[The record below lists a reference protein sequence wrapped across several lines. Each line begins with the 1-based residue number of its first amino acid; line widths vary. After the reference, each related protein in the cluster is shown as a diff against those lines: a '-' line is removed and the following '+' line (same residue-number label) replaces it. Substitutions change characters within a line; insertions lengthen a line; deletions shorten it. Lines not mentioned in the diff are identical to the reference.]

1 MTTTWHAPPD
11 ALVRFAR
18 HPEALDEVLASS
30 VEQHLIGCDQCR
42 AAVASAA
49 DPMVLRTS
57 WDGLIDVIDQ
67 PRSSV
72 FELLLRRLR
81 VSDDVARI
89 VGATPGLRGAWLVT
103 VALLGW
109 AAITIAADAGSD
121 AFFLAVAPLV
131 PLGAVLLT
139 FLPAEEPGGEAAAAT
154 PMYGAGVVLRRSLAV
169 LVPTFAVLTAV
180 GLLQRDPTGAG
191 AHWLLPAIALTL
203 TSLVLS
209 TYVRAT
215 AATATSAAIWIVVLV
230 LAKADSAPRH
240 VALGQSALYSAGAQL
255 VALAIALAA
264 AVALFLRRDRFSTM
278 EVRW

>member
-11 ALVRFAR
+11 TLARFAR
-18 HPEALDEVLASS
+18 EPEALDEVTASS
-30 VEQHLIGCDQCR
+30 VEQHLIGCAECR
-42 AAVASAA
+42 AAVADAT
-49 DPMVLRTS
+49 DPAVLQHS
-57 WDGLIDVIDQ
+57 WAEVVDGIDQ
-67 PRSSV
+67 PRPSV
-72 FELLLRRLR
+72 FELLLRRLH

-109 AAITIAADAGSD
+109 GAITIAADAGTD
-121 AFFLAVAPLV
+121 AFFLAIAPLV
-131 PLGAVLLT
+131 PLGAVLVA

-169 LVPTFAVLTAV
+169 LAPTFTILTAV

-215 AATATSAAIWIVVLV
+215 TATATSAAVWIIVLV
-230 LAKADSAPRH
+230 LAKADAAPRH

-264 AVALFLRRDRFSTM
+264 AAALYLRRDRFSTM
-278 EVRW
+278 EVTW